1 MIQRPDWLTGA
12 FLDGTLAVGLYLM
25 AYWLRFPGEQLA
37 AFLPDAWSTAP
48 LVAGCQ
54 LAALVAAGAYS
65 GRGHATWALRVIGG
79 IAAGTLL
86 SSAVVG
92 IVWGFE
98 GVSRIAFAADAMLL
112 SIAALGWRSVWE
124 LAARTSRPSPH
135 TRDDLIDRSEEV
147 TTLGAIVA
155 SLYGYRELLKNLVL
169 KDLKLKY
176 RGSVFGFL
184 WSLANPFLMIVVY
197 TVAFTYI
204 LQVRSEG
211 FVFLVM
217 LGILS
222 WTFFAGSASMATGAI
237 VENSGLLRSVF
248 FPRAILPIATVLFNL
263 AQYLLTAAV
272 FLPVLLLWYGVPL
285 SAPALLFPVFLALQV
300 VFTIGVAMALAT
312 STVFF
317 RDVRHLLEVALA
329 VMFWTTPIVYELR
342 QVPEAMRLP
351 ILLSPMS
358 SFVVAYQEILYY
370 RAWPQPRL
378 WLVAG
383 TYALSAFIIGA
394 TLLLAFED
402 RFAEQV

>member
-1 MIQRPDWLTGA
+1 
-12 FLDGTLAVGLYLM
+12 
-25 AYWLRFPGEQLA
+25 
-37 AFLPDAWSTAP
+37 
-48 LVAGCQ
+48 
-54 LAALVAAGAYS
+54 
-65 GRGHATWALRVIGG
+65 
-79 IAAGTLL
+79 
-86 SSAVVG
+86 
-92 IVWGFE
+92 
-98 GVSRIAFAADAMLL
+98 MLL
-112 SIAALGWRSVWE
+112 SIAALGWRSVWA
-124 LAARTSRPSPH
+124 LAARSGRAS
-135 TRDDLIDRSEEV
+135 TRTRGDLIDRTEEV

-184 WSLANPFLMIVVY
+184 WSLVNPLLMIVVY

-204 LQVRSEG
+204 LRVRSEG

-222 WTFFAGSASMATGAI
+222 WTFFVGSANMATGAI
-237 VENSGLLRSVF
+237 VENAGLLRSVF

-263 AQYLLTAAV
+263 AQYLLTAVV

-285 SAPALLFPVFLALQV
+285 AAPALLFPVFLALQV
-300 VFTIGVAMALAT
+300 IFTIGVAMALAT
-312 STVFF
+312 STAFF

-370 RAWPQPRL
+370 RVWPGPRL
-378 WLVAG
+378 WLVTG
-383 TYALSAFIIGA
+383 TYSLSAFIIGA

-402 RFAEQV
+402 RFAEQL

>member
-1 MIQRPDWLTGA
+1 M
-12 FLDGTLAVGLYLM
+12 
-25 AYWLRFPGEQLA
+25 
-37 AFLPDAWSTAP
+37 
-48 LVAGCQ
+48 
-54 LAALVAAGAYS
+54 
-65 GRGHATWALRVIGG
+65 
-79 IAAGTLL
+79 
-86 SSAVVG
+86 
-92 IVWGFE
+92 
-98 GVSRIAFAADAMLL
+98 
-112 SIAALGWRSVWE
+112 
-124 LAARTSRPSPH
+124 
-135 TRDDLIDRSEEV
+135 RDDLIDRSEEV

-184 WSLANPFLMIVVY
+184 WSLANPLLMIVVY

-204 LQVRSEG
+204 LRVRSEG

-263 AQYLLTAAV
+263 AQYVLTAAV

-300 VFTIGVAMALAT
+300 IFTIGVAMALAT
-312 STVFF
+312 STAFF

-329 VMFWTTPIVYELR
+329 VMFWSTPIVYELR

-358 SFVVAYQEILYY
+358 SFVVAYQELLYY
-370 RAWPQPRL
+370 RTWPEPRL

-383 TYALSAFIIGA
+383 TYALCAFIIGA